1 MFLAESGQ
9 SDLTTQ
15 CMAEQE
21 KGDCEER
28 VDLRLLCLLLV
39 LVRSVLRLHDAARG
53 FVAVFQPNTEVFPS
67 FRGTDRD
74 KTRIFCFRLNT
85 GLNAFSER
93 SCLPFSDSTN
103 RRFVNNVMSSLIAMS
118 IALSIN
124 MYITLLRQL
133 EHKGS
138 N

>member
-1 MFLAESGQ
+1 VFLAESGQ

-15 CMAEQE
+15 CMAEEE
-21 KGDCEER
+21 KGDSEER

-39 LVRSVLRLHDAARG
+39 LLRSIPPLHDAAKG
-53 FVAVFQPNTEVFPS
+53 VVAVFHPNTEVFQS

-74 KTRIFCFRLNT
+74 DNTRIFCFRIST
-85 GLNAFSER
+85 GLNASSER
-93 SCLPFSDSTN
+93 SCLHFTN
-103 RRFVNNVMSSLIAMS
+103 RRFVNNTMASLVAMP

-133 EHKGS
+133 EHKGI